1 MNINFFLYKKNYSP
15 RTKGELVFEIQ
26 KRIKSG
32 ETDFNY
38 IDTVYL
44 NDISFL
50 FKDLEIKTINV
61 SEWDVSNV
69 INFDSAF
76 LRTKLMSLDVSE
88 WDVSSGE
95 FFSFMF
101 FNNQKLNFNVKKW
114 NVSNGRNFDY
124 MFSKTKKN
132 ILDLSN
138 WNTYN
143 GKNFS
148 GMFFSNASE
157 NFGVSKWRIPMVDNA
172 VSMFEFCSN
181 FNENINNFKDIINAR
196 YFAML
201 GRCKKF
207 DFEKLY
213 IENFNISL
221 ALGNYF

>member
-1 MNINFFLYKKNYSP
+1 MNINFCLYKRNYAP

-26 KRIKSG
+26 KRIKNG

-38 IDTVYL
+38 IDTGYL

-50 FKDLEIKTINV
+50 FKNFEVKTIYV

-76 LRTKLMSLDVSE
+76 LGTKLVSLDVSG

-101 FNNQKLNFNVKKW
+101 FNNKKLNFNVKKW
-114 NVSNGRNFDY
+114 NVSNGKNFEY
-124 MFSKTKKN
+124 MFSKTRKN
-132 ILDLSN
+132 VLDLSD

-143 GKNFS
+143 GKNFK
-148 GMFFSNASE
+148 GMFLSNASE
-157 NFGVSKWRIPMVDNA
+157 NFGILKWRIPMVENA
-172 VSMFEFCSN
+172 ENMFEFCSN
-181 FNENINNFKDIINAR
+181 FNENINNFKDIINAK

-201 GRCKKF
+201 NGCKKF
-207 DFEKLY
+207 DFEKLD

-221 ALGNYF
+221 ALGNYV